1 MGMNVGSD
9 DGDGDGLM
17 VEMNTTPLIDVMLVL
32 LIMLIITIPLQT
44 HAVKLDMPQATEEL
58 PPPDPT
64 IIRLDV
70 NADGLPVWNGDV
82 VDDPLVLE
90 NLLAAAATA
99 IPPPEIHLRPDPQ
112 ARYDTVAKILSS
124 AQRLHVT
131 RIGFVGNERY
141 LQP

>member
-1 MGMNVGSD
+1 MGMNVGNDDSD
-9 DGDGDGLM
+9 DLM

-64 IIRLDV
+64 IVRLDV
-70 NADGLPVWNGDV
+70 NAEGQPVWNGEI
-82 VDDPLVLE
+82 VDDPVALE
-90 NLLAAAATA
+90 NLLAAAAIA
-99 IPPPEIHLRPDPQ
+99 VPPPEIHLRPDPQ
-112 ARYDTVAKILSS
+112 ARYDTVAKILSA
-124 AQRLHVT
+124 AQRLQVT

-141 LQP
+141 MQP